1 MLCPATPLTW
11 GPNTTPSSVTLGG
24 VRLDVRRERSLSDL
38 SEYQEFGL
46 EDAVA
51 SALSAP
57 GAPRA
62 SEQTEPSPTS
72 SARAN
77 VWEVES
83 NHSEMDSWT
92 SSISHASQVRHSD
105 LQVLKGTSCSSQ
117 TAVEAR

>member
-1 MLCPATPLTW
+1 M
-11 GPNTTPSSVTLGG
+11 TLGG

-77 VWEVES
+77 VWEVS
-83 NHSEMDSWT
+83 RTIQKWT
-92 SSISHASQVRHSD
+92 LGPLLSLMPVKFVI
-105 LQVLKGTSCSSQ
+105 Q
-117 TAVEAR
+117 TFKC